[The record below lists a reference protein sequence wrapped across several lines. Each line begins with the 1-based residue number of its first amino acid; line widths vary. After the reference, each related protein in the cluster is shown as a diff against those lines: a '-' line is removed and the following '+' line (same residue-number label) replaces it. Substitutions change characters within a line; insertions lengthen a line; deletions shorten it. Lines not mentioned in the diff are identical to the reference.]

1 MIDLDTL
8 SRATTEESKERNKLV
23 DKMLSEKEGLNEAKE
38 RLANHKAQANW
49 LNERIRYCKNSIPND
64 KAIFAPMRK
73 EVWCHPN
80 LWDPATDFS
89 MGAKAYAYLLYYRQ
103 QMNGLQKHIKN
114 LKAEV
119 HFRNLQLSQRQKML
133 REYDDMLKEKYK
145 PDWRPCR
152 FVIDTDQE
160 VLGERDCNP
169 NLTKKFFRK
178 YDEWMNWLHTYRE
191 DQVLRYEDV
200 E

>member
-8 SRATTEESKERNKLV
+8 SRATTEENRERNKLV
-23 DKMLSEKEGLNEAKE
+23 DKMLAEKKGLNEARE
-38 RLANHKAQANW
+38 RLVNHKAQANW
-49 LNERIRYCKNSIPND
+49 LDERIRYCKHSIPND

-73 EVWCHPN
+73 EVWYHPN

-114 LKAEV
+114 LKAEM

-133 REYDDMLKEKYK
+133 SEYDDMLKEKYK
-145 PDWRPCR
+145 PDWRPCK

-169 NLTKKFFRK
+169 NLTKKYFRM
-178 YDEWMNWLHTYRE
+178 YDYMLNWLHTYRE
-191 DQVLRYEDV
+191 DQVLKYEDV